1 MKIYSKNLISS
12 IQNVINSAKFKMKTF
27 HEYDFCEILESTGIR
42 IRFYINE
49 KLNKRECMLII
60 HNTDITSKYISDWRT
75 SAPGKFC
82 MKDYKKDTR
91 DFIGNTLY
99 HEITF
104 VLNGEQVKVLI
115 RLLNEITD
123 TTLSDSEKNEL
134 IKQYGDITID
144 NKYFSIIKIIKDN
157 QRNSWASPDIYRS
170 LDTFIDMDLSEG
182 ESYIDSNN
190 DADIEN
196 IEDDSMSSDPLF

>member
-1 MKIYSKNLISS
+1 
-12 IQNVINSAKFKMKTF
+12 
-27 HEYDFCEILESTGIR
+27 
-42 IRFYINE
+42 
-49 KLNKRECMLII
+49 
-60 HNTDITSKYISDWRT
+60 
-75 SAPGKFC
+75 

-144 NKYFSIIKIIKDN
+144 DKYFSIIKIIKDN

>member
-1 MKIYSKNLISS
+1 
-12 IQNVINSAKFKMKTF
+12 
-27 HEYDFCEILESTGIR
+27 
-42 IRFYINE
+42 
-49 KLNKRECMLII
+49 
-60 HNTDITSKYISDWRT
+60 
-75 SAPGKFC
+75 
-82 MKDYKKDTR
+82 MKDYKKDAR

-104 VLNGEQVKVLI
+104 VLNGERVRVLI

-123 TTLSDSEKNEL
+123 TALPDSEKDEL

-157 QRNSWASPDIYRS
+157 PKNSWASSDTYRS
-170 LDTFIDMDLSEG
+170 LETFIDMDLSEG

-190 DADIEN
+190 DTDIEN